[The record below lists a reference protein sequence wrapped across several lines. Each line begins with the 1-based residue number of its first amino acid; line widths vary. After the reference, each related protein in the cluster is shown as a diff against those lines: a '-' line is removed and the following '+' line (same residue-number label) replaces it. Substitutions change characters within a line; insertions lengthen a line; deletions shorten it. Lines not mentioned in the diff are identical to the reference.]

1 VPDSFYTGNATPKD
15 YPASG
20 TVPAGTLG
28 LLEDYYA
35 WEWGDALFIV
45 LDPYWNTV
53 SNPNQTNNAWNW
65 SLGKAQYDWLTA
77 TLQNSSARYKFVFM
91 HHLVGGTWTLADGI
105 TPNCAARG
113 GVEVAPYF
121 EWGGKN
127 VDGTDGFAANR
138 PGWAMPIHNL
148 LVANKV
154 NAVFHG
160 HDHLYDY
167 QTLDGIVYQECPQ
180 PGTANYTQT
189 GSSAD
194 GKYNANTPGS
204 VMLPNSGHMRVNVS
218 PTQTKVE
225 YVRAYRPSDI
235 NTTQH
240 NRDISHSY
248 TMAPRFFAPV
258 EITAKSPTA
267 VTFRWN
273 AVPNK
278 PYSVQWSPNLVNWTT
293 FDTVTF
299 PAVNTNASYTDT
311 QALRVNQPKVFY
323 RVSYTP

>member
-1 VPDSFYTGNATPKD
+1 MIFIVPDPS
-15 YPASG
+15 
-20 TVPAGTLG
+20 
-28 LLEDYYA
+28 
-35 WEWGDALFIV
+35 
-45 LDPYWNTV
+45 WNTV
-53 SNPNQTNNAWNW
+53 ANPNQTHNAWNW
-65 SLGKAQYDWLTA
+65 SLGKPQYDWLKA

-91 HHLVGGTWTLADGI
+91 HHLVGGTATLADGV
-105 TPNCAARG
+105 TPNVAARG

-127 VDGTDGFAANR
+127 LDGTDGFTAHR
-138 PGWAMPIHNL
+138 PGWDMPIHSL

-160 HDHLYDY
+160 HDHFYDC

-194 GKYNANTPGS
+194 GKYTTG
-204 VMLPNSGHMRVNVS
+204 VIFPNSGHLRVTVS
-218 PTQTKVE
+218 PVNAQVE
-225 YVRAYRPSDI
+225 YVRAYRPSDE
-235 NTTQH
+235 NATRH
-240 NRDISHSY
+240 NRDVSHSY
-248 TMAPRFFAPV
+248 TMTPRIFAPV
-258 EITAKSPTA
+258 EITAKTNTA
-267 VTFRWN
+267 VSFRWN

-278 PYSVQWSPNLVNWTT
+278 PYAVQWSPNLVTWTT

-299 PAVNTNASYTDT
+299 PAVNTNGGYTDT
-311 QALRVNQPKVFY
+311 TLARVNQPKGFY